1 MKKLLE
7 SINRGILRGIFES
20 NINLLTDLD
29 SDIDIMDIHNK
40 SVNNKISAT
49 RDRDNFI

>member
-20 NINLLTDLD
+20 NINLLADLD
-29 SDIDIMDIHNK
+29 SDIDSMDIHTK
-40 SVNNKISAT
+40 SVNDKISVT
-49 RDRDNFI
+49 RGKDNFI